1 VIKQRQLHWHFPA
14 VGTYNVGKKHQPREG
29 KDMAKKGQAQEGAQP
44 EEGPGLLDQIR
55 DAIRKSGR
63 TLNQMEK
70 DTGVSRGE
78 LSRFLR
84 GQRVLG
90 GEPLERI
97 CRSLNLR
104 LIGGPAEGKKK
115 GKVK

>member
-1 VIKQRQLHWHFPA
+1 
-14 VGTYNVGKKHQPREG
+14 
-29 KDMAKKGQAQEGAQP
+29 MAKKGQAQEGPQP
-44 EEGPGLLDQIR
+44 EEGSGLLDQIR

-84 GQRVLG
+84 RQRVLG

-97 CRSLNLR
+97 CRALGLH
-104 LIGGPAEGKKK
+104 LTGKARRE
-115 GKVK
+115 